1 MVKISLDKLQALRPR
16 AVQGDESEAQKWDR
30 RENARE
36 HEHAEH
42 EDHEGERDHAEH
54 EDHESK
60 QEGRRGDAVWTIACT
75 D

>member
-1 MVKISLDKLQALRPR
+1 MVKDGPVSLGWNATSAFPQH
-16 AVQGDESEAQKWDR
+16 
-30 RENARE
+30 ARE

-60 QEGRRGDAVWTIACT
+60 QEGRRGDAVRTIACT